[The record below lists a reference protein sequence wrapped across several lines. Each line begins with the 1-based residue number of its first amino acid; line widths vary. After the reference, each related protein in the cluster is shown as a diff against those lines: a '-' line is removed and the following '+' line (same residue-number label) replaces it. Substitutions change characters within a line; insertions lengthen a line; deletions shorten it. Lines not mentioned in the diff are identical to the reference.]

1 MGRFDRYVLSQ
12 LLRVFA
18 FFALVLVG
26 IYWINRAVLLLDR
39 YLSDGQGGGL
49 VLQLALLTLPAILL
63 IVLPVAGFVSSVYV
77 TNRLHADSELVVVQT
92 TGFSA
97 QRLARPFLVFG
108 LLLALLMSV
117 LAHGVVPAAMGRVD
131 ALEARLTDAI
141 SSRLIVPGTFQTPTD
156 GVTIYVRDVQP
167 DGTLEGLLVHDRRD
181 PVRETTYNANRA
193 LLVRHETGPRLLMFD
208 GMAQSLVRESGRLS
222 TTRFVDFTVGIGT
235 LVAAPAQRRLD
246 YRQLPTP
253 VLLDPGEGV
262 VEATQR
268 SRAHLVR
275 EAHLRFAQ
283 AFLSVGAVVLG
294 YAALMIGGFSRFGLS
309 QQIVLAVLLVVLVK
323 LIDNAAVDIAR
334 RTPGDWPFTYV
345 STGVSVA
352 VCIALLA
359 LANSNLVG
367 RLRRRRAP

>member
-352 VCIALLA
+352 VCIDFFFQAEDGIRD
-359 LANSNLVG
+359 V
-367 RLRRRRAP
+367 R